1 MAAVSLKDKI
11 PPQNL
16 DAEKAALGAMLL
28 DIDAVAAV
36 TGLLQPSDFYSIQHQ
51 YIYKAILSISES
63 NQTPDIISLTDELRK
78 NNLLEASGGPGYI
91 ASLPEMV
98 PSSANVR
105 YYAELIKN
113 TSVRRS
119 LIKTAGE
126 IVSLTHDESIDN
138 NTILDTAQKQIF
150 ALSEAI
156 QVSSVMSLQ
165 EIIPEAVDNIEMLFR
180 NKGALSGIPS
190 GLSLLDEKTSGFHSS
205 ELIII
210 GARPSIGKTAL
221 AISMAVN
228 ISIVQKRPSAFFSL
242 EMPRLDLVK
251 RIISIQSSV
260 PLANLRTGRLTAS
273 QLKRMMDANSKL
285 FEAPLYIVDTP
296 YMRLNDLK
304 TLARQCKMQNKVE
317 IIFIDYIGLIS
328 NENALLPRHEQVAEI
343 SRSLKGL
350 ARELKIPIVVLSQV
364 KREVEGGKPTLA
376 DLRESG
382 SLEQDA
388 DVVMMMHRSRT
399 DDEGKGVIP
408 TELIIAKQRN
418 GPLGTIP
425 LNFVTST
432 TKYEQNSND
441 SADRN

>member
-51 YIYKAILSISES
+51 YIYKAILSISDS

-190 GLSLLDEKTSGFHSS
+190 GLSLLDEK
-205 ELIII
+205 L
-210 GARPSIGKTAL
+210 
-221 AISMAVN
+221 
-228 ISIVQKRPSAFFSL
+228 
-242 EMPRLDLVK
+242 LVVWK
-251 RIISIQSSV
+251 
-260 PLANLRTGRLTAS
+260 
-273 QLKRMMDANSKL
+273 
-285 FEAPLYIVDTP
+285 
-296 YMRLNDLK
+296 
-304 TLARQCKMQNKVE
+304 
-317 IIFIDYIGLIS
+317 
-328 NENALLPRHEQVAEI
+328 
-343 SRSLKGL
+343 
-350 ARELKIPIVVLSQV
+350 
-364 KREVEGGKPTLA
+364 
-376 DLRESG
+376 
-382 SLEQDA
+382 
-388 DVVMMMHRSRT
+388 
-399 DDEGKGVIP
+399 
-408 TELIIAKQRN
+408 
-418 GPLGTIP
+418 
-425 LNFVTST
+425 NF
-432 TKYEQNSND
+432 
-441 SADRN
+441 

>member
-11 PPQNL
+11 PLQNL

-51 YIYKAILSISES
+51 YIYKAILSISDS
-63 NQTPDIISLTDELRK
+63 NRTPDIISLTDELRK

-126 IVSLTHDESIDN
+126 IVSL
-138 NTILDTAQKQIF
+138 
-150 ALSEAI
+150 
-156 QVSSVMSLQ
+156 SLQ

-180 NKGALSGIPS
+180 NKGELSGIPS